1 MRGRPRYSHLLKPRP
16 EIGIPRGMAAPVNIL
31 HLHSS
36 FDLGGKE
43 ARAVRL
49 MNAFGDRAKHTIV
62 SGVPDALSARESIAK
77 GIRYE
82 IAQNPPPLTGKPSV
96 KRYEAIAQY
105 MRRFDLVLTYNWGAI
120 DGVMARRAFSK
131 GAPPIVHHEDGFN
144 ADEAGGLKIERN
156 IYRRLALGAAHAL
169 AVPSEVLEGI
179 ALNTWKQPRARVHR
193 IVNGIGTAYYAQKP
207 EPKAIPGF
215 MPNAKE
221 VVIGALAG
229 LREVKD
235 LTALVRAV
243 GGVSG
248 RVRLV
253 IVGEGPERANI
264 VQAAAAM
271 GMADKLVLP
280 GFLDRPYR
288 YIGHFDMLAVSSRS
302 EQFPI
307 SVVEAMA
314 AGLPIASYPVGDI
327 TRMVSAENL
336 PFVTEIANE
345 VRLRDALQA
354 LVADPALRA
363 SVGAANQAK
372 ARAEFDEAVMIARYR
387 ALYED
392 ALGRPGALGDY

>member
-1 MRGRPRYSHLLKPRP
+1 
-16 EIGIPRGMAAPVNIL
+16 MAAPVNIL

-49 MNAFGDRAKHTIV
+49 MNAFGDRAKHSIV
-62 SGVPDALSARESIAK
+62 SGVPDALGAQASIAK

-82 IAQNPPPLTGKPSV
+82 IAQSPPPLTGKPSV

-120 DGVMARRAFSK
+120 DGAMARRAFGK
-131 GAPPIVHHEDGFN
+131 GAPPLVHHEDGFN

-169 AVPSEVLEGI
+169 AVPSEVLEDI
-179 ALNTWKQPRARVHR
+179 ALRTWKQPRERVHR

-207 EPKAIPGF
+207 DPKAIPGF
-215 MPNAKE
+215 VPNSKE

-235 LTALVRAV
+235 LAALVRAV

-253 IVGEGPERANI
+253 IIGEGPERARI
-264 VQAAAAM
+264 EQAAAAM
-271 GMADKLVLP
+271 GLGKVLVMP

-288 YIGHFDMLAVSSRS
+288 YIGHFDILALSSRS

-314 AGLPIASYPVGDI
+314 AGLPIASYPVGDVA
-327 TRMVSAENL
+327 RMVSPENA
-336 PFVTEIANE
+336 PFITANADE
-345 VRLRDALQA
+345 VKLRDALQA
-354 LVADPALRA
+354 LVSDPSLRA
-363 SVGAANQAK
+363 TIGAANR
-372 ARAEFDEAVMIARYR
+372 ARATAEFDESVMIARYR
-387 ALYED
+387 TLYEE
-392 ALGRPGALGDY
+392 ALGRPGALTPL

>member
-1 MRGRPRYSHLLKPRP
+1 
-16 EIGIPRGMAAPVNIL
+16 MAAPVKIL

-36 FDLGGKE
+36 FSLGGKE

-49 MNAFGDRAKHTIV
+49 MNAFGDAARHTIV
-62 SGVPDALSARESIAK
+62 SGVPDALGARDSIAK

-82 IAQNPPPLTGKPSV
+82 IAQTPPPLTGRPSV
-96 KRYEAIAQY
+96 ARYEAIAQY

-120 DGVMARRAFSK
+120 DGVMARRVFAK
-131 GAPPIVHHEDGFN
+131 GAPPLVHHEDGFN

-156 IYRRLALGAAHAL
+156 MYRRMALGAAHAL
-169 AVPSEVLEGI
+169 AVPSEVLEDI
-179 ALNTWKQPRARVHR
+179 ALKTWKQPHARVHR

-215 MPNAKE
+215 VPNANQ

-235 LTALVRAV
+235 LAALVRAV

-248 RVRLV
+248 RVKLV
-253 IVGEGPERANI
+253 IVGEGPERERI
-264 VQAAAAM
+264 KQAAAAM
-271 GMADKLVLP
+271 GMADALVLP

-288 YIGHFDMLAVSSRS
+288 YIGHFDILALSSRS

-314 AGLPIASYPVGDI
+314 AGLPIASYPVGDVAK
-327 TRMVSAENL
+327 MVAAENL
-336 PFVTEIANE
+336 PFITAAPSE

-372 ARAEFDEAVMIARYR
+372 ARAEFDEGVMIARYR

-392 ALGRPGALGDY
+392 ALGRPGALS